1 MAEDAFKELKEAPYP
16 MFVAERAYSFDLNQ
30 DIVDMIKAEYAA
42 DIVAGKLTD
51 AIKDAADAE
60 KAAASFFDDLGV
72 ALMRKVIQLSDEYP
86 DRTIEVVM
94 ESVDRQG
101 NQFLIFPHLPQRYV
115 EVGVLG
121 TQPFLK
127 VAIVLNNENTLA
139 YRVPQCALFA
149 EIKEQIGE
157 DFANKMTCSNYCMA
171 TLETIRKDVNLD
183 VINEQSASTA
193 TDGYCE
199 FYMKKI

>member
-30 DIVDMIKAEYAA
+30 DVVDMIKADYAA
-42 DIVAGKLTD
+42 DIVAGKLAE
-51 AIKDAADAE
+51 AIKGAADAE
-60 KAAASFFDDLGV
+60 KAAASFFEDHGV
-72 ALMRKVIQLSDEYP
+72 ALMRRVIQLSDEYS

-127 VAIVLNNENTLA
+127 VAIVLNNVNTLA
-139 YRVPQCALFA
+139 YRVPQCALYA
-149 EIKEQIGE
+149 QITEQVGG
-157 DFANKMTCSNYCMA
+157 DFASKMTCSNYCMA

-183 VINEQSASTA
+183 VINEQSAFTA

-199 FYMKKI
+199 FYMKRI